1 MKGGKQ
7 SSECVKG
14 QSLNYQH
21 LQLQNLLPR
30 PWLQQFL
37 SLHDLCGINWDFASL
52 WPDPSSH
59 FRNPFGCSRRG
70 KFPAC
75 FGGIAVEAGHVR
87 PFSLLL
93 TALLLGTLFCTST

>member
-21 LQLQNLLPR
+21 VQLQNLLPR

-37 SLHDLCGINWDFASL
+37 RLHDLCGISWDFASL
-52 WPDPSSH
+52 WPDPALTPGIPLAAAGGES
-59 FRNPFGCSRRG
+59 FL
-70 KFPAC
+70 PAL
-75 FGGIAVEAGHVR
+75 V
-87 PFSLLL
+87 
-93 TALLLGTLFCTST
+93 ALLWKLVMSDPSLCC